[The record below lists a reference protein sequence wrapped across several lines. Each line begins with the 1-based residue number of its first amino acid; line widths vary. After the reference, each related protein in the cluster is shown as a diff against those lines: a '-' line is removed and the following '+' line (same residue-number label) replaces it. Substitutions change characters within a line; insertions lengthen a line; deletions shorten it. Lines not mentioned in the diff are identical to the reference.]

1 MLPLEL
7 VYSIRRNPRDSSSAL
22 DAPRGPYGPSVTSSS
37 SDSLHKHNMQLKR
50 KRSTQPRVHPPISR
64 LLKNISPTA
73 SPDHKRTRA
82 RAWLSQNPPDI
93 DSKTKRRLLLKRK
106 KRKPR
111 KMLQLFLA
119 PMPSSKK
126 SALKPAH
133 DPLDSTA
140 TECLPSGTPVQTVL
154 SLSRSPD
161 PAFLDNNFV
170 T

>member
-1 MLPLEL
+1 
-7 VYSIRRNPRDSSSAL
+7 
-22 DAPRGPYGPSVTSSS
+22 
-37 SDSLHKHNMQLKR
+37 MQLKR
-50 KRSTQPRVHPPISR
+50 KRSIQPRVHPPISG
-64 LLKNISPTA
+64 LLKKISPTA
-73 SPDHKRTRA
+73 SPEHKRA
-82 RAWLSQNPPDI
+82 RARSWLPLNPPDI

-106 KRKPR
+106 PR
-111 KMLQLFLA
+111 KKLQLFLA
-119 PMPSSKK
+119 PKPSSKK